1 MTFPVRIY
9 LDSPGGWVAFDSEQ
23 AGLPLPWGLNP
34 EGPMVTY
41 GSYFEALVRLL
52 DQDRYRP
59 LRSALSQLLG
69 RSVTVSEIQELAV
82 VSQKHGAFYHVAQ
95 VRVRI
100 AERYHSLAVNSAVGT
115 ARQTFLA
122 SEYAVLQELTKSFPH
137 GFLPR
142 VFFLGTSRCRSDEG
156 SPFALKCFLGEWFEG
171 YHEFHLTRRGDADG
185 ISIKVWDA
193 HSGNPLLKV
202 EESRLLYRLA
212 ALILTTYYDPR
223 SFRQI
228 YPWRHAAGDFI
239 AMRRKTGLKVRLI
252 TARGYFPLVTMA
264 GADPSDRWIP
274 LVHFFLN
281 LSLHMRLDRL
291 DGTGE
296 LAWASADSLQGVIS
310 GFLAGWR
317 QKATKDPELPQ
328 PAEVLEVLQ
337 RFTVDEWLAFAPLV
351 LDNGFEEPE
360 ELDFLE
366 SKLEEHATSLA
377 AALGEVV

>member
-1 MTFPVRIY
+1 
-9 LDSPGGWVAFDSEQ
+9 
-23 AGLPLPWGLNP
+23 
-34 EGPMVTY
+34 MVTY

-52 DQDRYRP
+52 GQDRYRP
-59 LRSALSQLLG
+59 LRSALSQLLR

-95 VRVRI
+95 VQVRI
-100 AERYHSLAVNSAVGT
+100 AEHYHSLLVNSAVGT

-122 SEYAVLQELTKSFPH
+122 SEYAVLRELTKSFPH

-142 VFFLGTSRCRSDEG
+142 VFFLGMSRCRSEQG

-171 YHEFHLTRRGDADG
+171 YHEFHLTRRGEADG

-193 HSGNPLLKV
+193 HSRDPLLKV

-212 ALILTTYYDPR
+212 TLILTTYYDPK

-239 AMRRKTGLKVRLI
+239 LMRRNPGLKVRLI
-252 TARGYFPLVTMA
+252 TARGYFPLVTME
-264 GADPSDRWIP
+264 GGDPSDRWIP

-328 PAEVLEVLQ
+328 PAKVLEVLQ

-360 ELDFLE
+360 ELEFLE
-366 SKLEEHATSLA
+366 SQLEEHATSLA